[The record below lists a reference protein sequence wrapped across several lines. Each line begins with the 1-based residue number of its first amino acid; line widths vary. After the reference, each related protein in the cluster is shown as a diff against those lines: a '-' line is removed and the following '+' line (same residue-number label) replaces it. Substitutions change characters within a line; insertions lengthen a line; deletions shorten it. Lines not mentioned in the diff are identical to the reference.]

1 MYIYFLLYMY
11 MLVFASRRK
20 GYCYFQLLIKS
31 SLQKSAYVPKVVFF
45 EIYTS
50 VQYQVGQMRVAC

>member
-1 MYIYFLLYMY
+1 